1 MRLVLANKF
10 CAIRSSISSR
20 HRPPINYITSQLTT
34 RTVPYHFPTSSSSV
48 PPPQWSFHG
57 RSLPPNLLALSS
69 ISGKLLFAKTLSVG
83 NLEAYFPLSEQFLT
97 QSEPAFCGLTSL
109 AMSLNA
115 LSVDPKVRWKG
126 GWRWWNEELIGEVAC
141 LEMWEVK
148 EKGITMEQ
156 FVVIANNN
164 GAVVR
169 VGRPT
174 DEACW

>member
-1 MRLVLANKF
+1 MR
-10 CAIRSSISSR
+10 RDEE
-20 HRPPINYITSQLTT
+20 
-34 RTVPYHFPTSSSSV
+34 
-48 PPPQWSFHG
+48 QWG
-57 RSLPPNLLALSS
+57 CE
-69 ISGKLLFAKTLSVG
+69 V
-83 NLEAYFPLSEQFLT
+83 
-97 QSEPAFCGLTSL
+97 
-109 AMSLNA
+109 
-115 LSVDPKVRWKG
+115 VG